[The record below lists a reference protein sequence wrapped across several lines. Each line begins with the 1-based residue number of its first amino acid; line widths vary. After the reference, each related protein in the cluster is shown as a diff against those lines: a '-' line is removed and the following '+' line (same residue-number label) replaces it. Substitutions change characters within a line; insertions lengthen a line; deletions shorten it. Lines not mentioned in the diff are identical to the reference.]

1 MMKGLLIKDLKL
13 MKNQKSFFV
22 IMAFVGMIFL
32 ITWEKP
38 YFAISYITMMFSM
51 FAITSFSYDEFDNGA
66 VYLFTLPFSRKT
78 YVREKY
84 LFGLLICL
92 IALTVSTVLAISAS
106 VIKGQ
111 SVDLV
116 TIGATGLSSIT
127 ICVLFLSIAFPI
139 EIKFGVEKG
148 RIGFI
153 VIMAV
158 FFLGF
163 YLVMKLTQ
171 DGELMGVLNL
181 IRKVEQ
187 LSGTVIV
194 LGLGIFWCVAGLTSM
209 KISICFLERKEW

>member
-1 MMKGLLIKDLKL
+1 MKGLLIKDLKL
-13 MKNQKSFFV
+13 MKNQKSFFMT
-22 IMAFVGMIFL
+22 MAVVGLIFL
-32 ITWEKP
+32 VTWDAP
-38 YFAISYITMMFSM
+38 YFVISYITMMFSM

-84 LFGLLICL
+84 LFGLLTCL
-92 IALTVSTVLAISAS
+92 FALIISTLLA
-106 VIKGQ
+106 VCTNVMKGQ
-111 SVDLV
+111 TVDFV

-171 DGELMGVLNL
+171 DGELRGILHL
-181 IRKVEQ
+181 IHKVEQ
-187 LSGTVIV
+187 LSGVVIV
-194 LGLGIFWCVAGLTSM
+194 LGLCALWLVIGLISM
-209 KISICFLERKEW
+209 KISIGFLERKEW

>member
-1 MMKGLLIKDLKL
+1 MKGLLIKDLKL
-13 MKNQKSFFV
+13 MKNQKSFFMV
-22 IMAFVGMIFL
+22 VGLIFL
-32 ITWEKP
+32 ITWDAP

-84 LFGLLICL
+84 LFGLLTCL
-92 IALTVSTVLAISAS
+92 IALTVSTVLAIGAS

-163 YLVMKLTQ
+163 
-171 DGELMGVLNL
+171 
-181 IRKVEQ
+181 
-187 LSGTVIV
+187 
-194 LGLGIFWCVAGLTSM
+194 
-209 KISICFLERKEW
+209 